1 MIAEAVTL
9 VHNLQRVASGNI
21 VIMNARLRTTC
32 SGLLMALAVAQV
44 ATMQPAVAARA
55 AVEQL
60 IKESGAEVAVAWRP
74 LDAKPGEEILIN
86 PDLQFHAAST
96 MKVPVMI
103 ELFRQIDAGQRKLDD
118 TVLVTNQFT
127 SIHDGSPYTLSATE
141 DSDGEIYKAMGT
153 QLSYRTLVEAAIT
166 VSSNLATNILIEHL
180 GAKNV
185 QATVDRLDASGM
197 KVLRGV
203 EDQKAFDAGK
213 NNSTTARGLLMLFE
227 AIGKGKAVNAA
238 ASAMMVD
245 ILKRQKFVGGIP
257 AGLPPGTPVAH
268 KTGWITRIRHD
279 AGIVYG
285 NRPYVLV
292 VLTRGIQ
299 DPKVADTLIANISRE
314 VARAVTAAIPATASP
329 DPLAWPDAPAAS
341 TRQSR

>member
-1 MIAEAVTL
+1 MSRFLTCGIIGVVLIGALLHAAERQDPVP
-9 VHNLQRVASGNI
+9 G
-21 VIMNARLRTTC
+21 
-32 SGLLMALAVAQV
+32 
-44 ATMQPAVAARA
+44 RA
-55 AVEQL
+55 EIDRL
-60 IKESGAEVAVAWRP
+60 IKESGSEVAVAWRP
-74 LDAKPGEEILIN
+74 LDAKPGEELLIN

-103 ELFRQIDAGQRKLDD
+103 ELFRQVEAGQRKLDD

-127 SIHDGSPYTLSATE
+127 SIHDGTPYTLSATA
-141 DSDGEIYKAMGT
+141 DSDGEVYKAMGT
-153 QLSYRTLVEAAIT
+153 QLSYRALVEAAIT

-180 GAKNV
+180 GAKNI

-197 KVLRGV
+197 RVLRGV

-213 NNSTTARGLLMLFE
+213 NNSTTARGLLMLFD
-227 AIGKGKAVNAA
+227 AIGRGKAVSAA
-238 ASAMMVD
+238 ASAQMVE
-245 ILKRQKFVGGIP
+245 ILKRQKFVAGIP

-285 NRPYVLV
+285 KRPYVLV

-299 DPKVADTLIANISRE
+299 DPKVADVLIANISR
-314 VARAVTAAIPATASP
+314 ALAAATP
-329 DPLAWPDAPAAS
+329 
-341 TRQSR
+341 

>member
-1 MIAEAVTL
+1 MRHELTRII
-9 VHNLQRVASGNI
+9 G
-21 VIMNARLRTTC
+21 
-32 SGLLMALAVAQV
+32 GLMGVLALAHVSA
-44 ATMQPAVAARA
+44 MQSPVGPRA
-55 AVEQL
+55 EIDRL
-60 IKESGAEVAVAWRP
+60 IKDSGAEVAVAWRP
-74 LDAKPGEEILIN
+74 LDAKPGEELLIN
-86 PDLQFHAAST
+86 PDLQLHAAST

-103 ELFRQIDAGQRKLDD
+103 ELFRQVEAGQRKLDD

-127 SIHDGSPYTLSATE
+127 SIHDGTSYTLSATE
-141 DSDGEIYKAMGT
+141 DSDGDIYKAMGMR
-153 QLSYRTLVEAAIT
+153 LSYRTLVEAAIT
-166 VSSNLATNILIEHL
+166 VSSNLATNILIEQL
-180 GAKNV
+180 GAKNI

-197 KVLRGV
+197 QVLRGV

-227 AIGKGKAVNAA
+227 AIGKGKAVNPASSAA
-238 ASAMMVD
+238 MVD

-285 NRPYVLV
+285 KRPYVLV

-314 VARAVTAAIPATASP
+314 ISRAAM
-329 DPLAWPDAPAAS
+329 
-341 TRQSR
+341 